1 MARLMEALVTA
12 APEAVRYD
20 KGKNSAGAKFPE
32 FRAWHALLSP
42 LFSVAPPDWT
52 EKKVAQAGLFEGVES
67 EAEEDEADEE
77 GEEE

>member
-1 MARLMEALVTA
+1 MGRLMEALVCA
-12 APEAVRYD
+12 APEAVRHD
-20 KGKNSAGAKFPE
+20 KGKNSAGARFPE

-52 EKKVAQAGLFEGVES
+52 EKKVAQAGLFEGVET
-67 EAEEDEADEE
+67 EAEEYDADEE